1 MTSGKVKILLVLP
14 THKFDI
20 FIQGLVCNSSEEFE
34 FFAILFDAPSNKE
47 QNFKT
52 SNYHEAFSLGELT
65 PHTLMKNIALCRRI
79 IRKVKPDVVHVT
91 TYLSGIAIMLCLF
104 SMKQKPKFLWNRHY
118 NKGHHNLPSKVHVL
132 LDRLLTL
139 SSDISVVISH
149 AQMETLVYAEKSD
162 SSKIH
167 IVNNGID
174 LNLLKFSTE
183 GRNYYRSLFR
193 SNENDLVLIAAGR
206 LHPEKDYLTLFKA
219 LVLFQQ
225 TGCNFHLYI
234 AGTGDSEYRNVLEM
248 EVLKLGL
255 AQSIT
260 FLGWVED
267 IHSAMLESDL
277 FVQASLD
284 EAFGL
289 SILEAAALGISVA
302 TTTPGGVV
310 EITSG
315 FHPYIAPGDA
325 VGLAQLIGQKRFETP
340 QTRALISANVIQK
353 FSVIEMAKKY
363 NRLYLALK
371 SGKR

>member
-1 MTSGKVKILLVLP
+1 MISGKVKILLVLP

-20 FIQGLVCNSSEEFE
+20 FIQGLIRNSSEEFE
-34 FFAILFDAPSNKE
+34 FSAILFEAPTNRELNSKVSDY
-47 QNFKT
+47 Q
-52 SNYHEAFSLGELT
+52 EAFSLGELN
-65 PHTLMKNIALCRRI
+65 PHTLIKNFYLCRKI
-79 IRKVKPDVVHVT
+79 IKKVKPDVVHVT

-118 NKGHHNLPSKVHVL
+118 NKGHHNLTSKVHVL
-132 LDRLLTL
+132 LDRVLTL
-139 SSDISVVISH
+139 RSDISVVISH
-149 AQMETLVYAEKSD
+149 AQMETLVYAEKSE

-174 LNLLKFSTE
+174 FNLLKISAE
-183 GRNYYRSLFR
+183 GRNFYRNLFR
-193 SNENDLVLIAAGR
+193 SSESDLVLIAVGR
-206 LHPEKDYLTLFKA
+206 LHPEKDYLTLFNA

-234 AGTGDSEYRNVLEM
+234 AGDGDSEYRTFLEM
-248 EVLKLGL
+248 EVFRLGL
-255 AQSIT
+255 VRSIT
-260 FLGWVED
+260 FLGWVQE

-325 VGLAQLIGQKRFETP
+325 VGLARLIGQKRLETP
-340 QTRALISANVIQK
+340 ETRALISANVIEN
-353 FSVIEMAKKY
+353 FSIIDMAKKY
-363 NRLYLALK
+363 NLLYLALK
-371 SGKR
+371 SGKL